1 MRLSAALALAS
12 LAAAATT
19 AAAKPTAG
27 PDDMALALYR
37 LQGVGACVAAHPPG
51 RVYDPQDS
59 HILADCQCA
68 VDRFIAGRDVAGL
81 PRLIPGQ
88 DKGLLDE
95 PFAQCRAERSGARR
109 APATTPRAAD
119 ESPAAPAAVPPASA
133 ERRSPGFDPLAWI
146 AGLDLPRW
154 AWGAIPIAAVL
165 LFAMLRRRRRSGDLL
180 GPPRSMRPD
189 ARPGP
194 RSTWPTERP

>member
-12 LAAAATT
+12 LAAAATA

-27 PDDMALALYR
+27 PDDRELALYR

-51 RVYDPQDS
+51 RVYDPQDG
-59 HILADCQCA
+59 HILADCECA

-95 PFAQCRAERSGARR
+95 PFAQCRADRAGAGR
-109 APATTPRAAD
+109 APANATRAA
-119 ESPAAPAAVPPASA
+119 EGSPAVPAAAQASA
-133 ERRSPGFDPLAWI
+133 ERKSPGFDPLAWI
-146 AGLDLPRW
+146 AGFDLPRW

-165 LFAMLRRRRRSGDLL
+165 LFAMLRRRRRGGDLL

-194 RSTWPTERP
+194 RSTWPIERP